1 MSWKDRVAQPSKAR
15 AQPVAATRSGGSATR
30 DDLAMAM
37 RRGAKHTRTGA
48 RGGGSR
54 VAKNAHR
61 QLRADASPSL
71 HHLQHP
77 QGGGGCSGSGA
88 CAPQQKKTS
97 GGGGNSGRAGTV
109 PKHVLHDRW
118 TLYYH
123 SPTSSDWSNASYT
136 KVASFHTI
144 EGFTE
149 LFRVLDTIPE
159 LHYGMLFLMRGNIL
173 PTWEDK
179 RNCKGG
185 CWSYKVSGETAVLS
199 TWKQLAVRLT
209 GETLSTVPM
218 LLNGL
223 SMSPKRGFCILKIW
237 NRDSQRKSKTLL
249 DVNDLTELEKHGEA
263 LYTPFCEKK

>member
-1 MSWKDRVAQPSKAR
+1 MSWKDRVAQPSNAR
-15 AQPVAATRSGGSATR
+15 AQPSATR
-30 DDLAMAM
+30 GDASATRTDLAMAM
-37 RRGAKHTRTGA
+37 RRGTKNARTGA
-48 RGGGSR
+48 RSGGSR
-54 VAKNAHR
+54 AAKNAHNM
-61 QLRADASPSL
+61 LRPNASSSL
-71 HHLQHP
+71 QYLQHP
-77 QGGGGCSGSGA
+77 QGCSGSSAGGA
-88 CAPQQKKTS
+88 RAQQKKTS
-97 GGGGNSGRAGTV
+97 SVGGNNGRAGAV

-123 SPTSSDWSNASYT
+123 SPTSNDWSNASYT

-185 CWSYKVSGETAVLS
+185 CWSYKVSGEAAVLS

-249 DVNDLTELEKHGEA
+249 NVDDLTELDKHGEA